1 MSSKNSRTKY
11 LFANVLSFLCGSL
24 GTKLISFFMV
34 PLYTN
39 ILVPAEYGEI
49 DLILSVAG
57 VISPFLACG
66 IHEAI
71 MRFSL
76 DKGADQRLVL
86 SIGLRVFLFSSVILL
101 LLCPVLRNIPII
113 SNDIWFLYL
122 YCLLNEIMTISLC
135 YIRGKDH
142 IKLYAFLGFISAFLT
157 ALFNIVFL
165 VVLHWGLFGYKTSM
179 LISPIITTIIAI
191 VMGRLYKDFTLNA
204 WDKRLAKDMLQYS
217 LVLIPNAVLWW
228 CINASDRFFV
238 SYMCGTAA
246 NGLYAVSYKIPTLLN
261 MVATI
266 FMQAW
271 QMSAIKEHEE
281 GEKTDFSNQIYSMLM
296 FIMTIA
302 TLSLILVNR
311 TALNIYVGEEYQL
324 AWTYSPPLMVAFFAG
339 ALGTF
344 WGSFYIASKNMKRY
358 LYSAIAGAVTN
369 LILNL
374 WLINVMGTM
383 GAAIATLISYFV
395 VLIVRAIGIQEQVN
409 IQFANKI
416 FISSVICITIGTVV
430 AYLEPLLAWTL
441 GLCIILIY
449 IAINKESLFSLLRVV
464 KQILKMKKTKIF

>member
-1 MSSKNSRTKY
+1 MPIEKSNTKY
-11 LFANVLSFLCGSL
+11 LFANILSFLCGSL
-24 GTKLISFFMV
+24 GTKLISFLMV

-76 DKGADQRLVL
+76 DKDADRKLVL
-86 SIGLRVFLFSSVILL
+86 SIGLRVFLLSSVILL
-101 LLCPVLRNIPII
+101 VLCPVLMRIPVV
-113 SNDIWFLYL
+113 SDNLWFLYL
-122 YCLLNEIMTISLC
+122 YCLLNEIMTITLC
-135 YIRGKDH
+135 YVRGKDNV
-142 IKLYAFLGFISAFLT
+142 KLYAFLGFVSAFLT
-157 ALFNIVFL
+157 ALLNIVFL
-165 VVLHWGLFGYKTSM
+165 LVLHWGLFGYKTSM
-179 LISPIITTIIAI
+179 LISPIITTIFA
-191 VMGRLYKDFTLNA
+191 VFMGRLYKDITLNK
-204 WDKRLAKDMLQYS
+204 WDEKLAKEMLQYS
-217 LVLIPNAVLWW
+217 LILIPNAVLWW

-238 SYMCGTAA
+238 SYMCGTEA
-246 NGLYAVSYKIPTLLN
+246 NGVYAVSYKIPTLLN
-261 MVATI
+261 MVASI

-281 GEKTDFSNQIYSMLM
+281 GEKTDFSNKIYSMLT

-311 TALNIYVGEEYQL
+311 TVLNVYVGEEYRF
-324 AWTYSPPLMVAFFAG
+324 AWHYSPPLMVAFFAG
-339 ALGTF
+339 SLGTF
-344 WGSFYIASKNMKRY
+344 WGSFYIATKSMKRY

-395 VLIVRAIGIQEQVN
+395 VLFVRAFGIQEQVN
-409 IQFANKI
+409 IRFINKV
-416 FISSVICITIGTVV
+416 FISALICITIGTFVS
-430 AYLEPLLAWTL
+430 YLETWLAW
-441 GLCIILIY
+441 LIGFGVLLSY
-449 IAINKESLFSLLRVV
+449 IVINKENLLSLLRMV
-464 KQILKMKKTKIF
+464 KQIIKK